1 MEKESQ
7 LLLLRFGELWLK
19 SHEVQRRFRDRLLT
33 NLRGMFQAGGI
44 GAKIIDSRD
53 RIFVEVSA
61 GDFGGASAILSHTFG
76 LVSFSPVSRVPAEKT
91 AIIKAA
97 LALAEKIIRPKDTF
111 AIRAQRSGN
120 HPFSS
125 AELERECGAEVVKS
139 LGNKVNLTKPDK
151 TIFVDVRDANAY
163 VFSEKMTA
171 AGGLPLGVEGKLVAP
186 FEADF
191 QRWAAA
197 SYLMLKRG
205 CRILPV
211 FAKEGKDSKKAVA
224 FLQQFDP
231 HALPYFSA
239 KPKICRFARSSL
251 GECLKKLSK
260 RSRNDFSGAKDI
272 NKFALELC
280 RKKKAGGIVLTDG
293 IEAFYAKKKPRMFDR
308 KARVPYLYPLVGYTG
323 DEVKQA
329 YETVS

>member
-33 NLRGMFQAGGI
+33 NIREMFQAGGI

-76 LVSFSPVSRVPAEKT
+76 LVSFSPVSKISAEKT
-91 AIIKAA
+91 AIIGAA

-120 HPFSS
+120 HPFTSTG
-125 AELERECGAEVVKS
+125 LERECGAEVVKA

-151 TIFVDVRDANAY
+151 TVFVDVRNADAY
-163 VFSEKMTA
+163 VFSAKIPA
-171 AGGLPLGVEGKLVAP
+171 PGGLPLGVEGKLVMEFSGELARN
-186 FEADF
+186 AV
-191 QRWAAA
+191 A
-197 SYLMLKRG
+197 SYVMMKRG

-211 FAKEGKDSKKAVA
+211 FEKDGWDSKKAVA

-231 HALPYFSA
+231 LAKPYFSA
-239 KPKICRFARSSL
+239 KPK
-251 GECLKKLSK
+251 KLSVK
-260 RSRNDFSGAKDI
+260 GRNDFSGARNID
-272 NKFALELC
+272 KFALELC

-293 IEAFYAKKKPRMFDR
+293 IEAFYAKKKPRIFDQ

-323 DEVKQA
+323 DEIKQA